1 MFDGELLVRPA
12 HVAAAVLE
20 AGVEAVSQSAAHSSA
35 KAPRRSIR
43 LLAGLGVEGDAHCG
57 ATDQHLFRH
66 RADAPPN
73 LRQLHLFPAEMIDA
87 LVAEGFAAAPGAIG
101 ENVLTRGVDLIG
113 LPLHTVLT
121 FPSGAVARLTGR
133 RTPCR
138 LVERL
143 GPGLLKR
150 LCGPKGERWGENAVA
165 GVMAVIVTGGEVAA
179 GDRFTLEPP
188 TGPHERLP
196 PL

>member
-1 MFDGELLVRPA
+1 MFDGELLVRPLGLA
-12 HVAAAVLE
+12 VAGTDV
-20 AGVEAVSQSAAHSSA
+20 GVEAVSQSAAHSFT
-35 KAPRRSIR
+35 KTPRRSIR
-43 LLAGLGVEGDAHCG
+43 LLEGLGVEGDAHCG

-73 LRQLHLFPAEMIDA
+73 LRQLHLFPAEMMDA
-87 LVAEGFAAAPGAIG
+87 LAAEGFATAPGAIG
-101 ENVLTRGVDLIG
+101 ENVLTRGVDLVG
-113 LPLHTVLT
+113 LPLHTLLV
-121 FPSGAVARLTGR
+121 FPSGAAVRLTGR

-150 LCGPKGERWGENAVA
+150 LCGPKGERWGEHAVA
-165 GVMAVIVTGGEVAA
+165 GVMAVVLTGGEVAVGERIAVELPA
-179 GDRFTLEPP
+179 GR
-188 TGPHERLP
+188 HEALP